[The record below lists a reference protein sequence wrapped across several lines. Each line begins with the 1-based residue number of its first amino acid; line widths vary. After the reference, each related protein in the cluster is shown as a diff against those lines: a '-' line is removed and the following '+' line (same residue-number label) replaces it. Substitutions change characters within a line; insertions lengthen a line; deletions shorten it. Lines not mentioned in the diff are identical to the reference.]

1 MNETMPIQEV
11 ADQFDGVI
19 DPFLDLLL
27 PNASPVLSLAHALI
41 KVPSGLKDYWLCKK
55 FEKFYKA
62 IYNSDLTDS
71 VKYSSQLF
79 GDVSTAH
86 ENAFRLIQYIDKA
99 ESLKTIDYIINASRA
114 VGNQMINSSD
124 YFRII
129 RAIVHSFPDDLSYFQ
144 TIATSTESQLG
155 DIRIMSL
162 AQSGLM
168 ISSTIMVGRSIEEQ
182 GYSITRLG
190 FLVDRYALSFDDE
203 KRQNIWKQR
212 EADVEDQELRADIV
226 TPVKNNDNDD
236 YTLKFN

>member
-1 MNETMPIQEV
+1 MNEKMPIQEV

-19 DPFLDLLL
+19 DPLLDLLL
-27 PNASPVLSLAHALI
+27 PNAPILPLAHALI
-41 KVPSGLKDYWLCKK
+41 KVPSGLNDYWLCKK

-62 IYNSDLTDS
+62 IYHSNLTDS

-79 GDVSTAH
+79 GDESTAH

-99 ESLKTIDYIINASRA
+99 ESLKIIDYIINASRA
-114 VGNQMINSSD
+114 VGNQMIAASD

-129 RAIVHSFPDDLSYFQ
+129 RAIVHSFPDDLSYFRS
-144 TIATSTESQLG
+144 IAASKEPQFG

-168 ISSTIMVGRSIEEQ
+168 ISSTIMVGRPIEEQ

-203 KRQNIWKQR
+203 ERQNIWKQR
-212 EADVEDQELRADIV
+212 EADVED
-226 TPVKNNDNDD
+226 
-236 YTLKFN
+236 